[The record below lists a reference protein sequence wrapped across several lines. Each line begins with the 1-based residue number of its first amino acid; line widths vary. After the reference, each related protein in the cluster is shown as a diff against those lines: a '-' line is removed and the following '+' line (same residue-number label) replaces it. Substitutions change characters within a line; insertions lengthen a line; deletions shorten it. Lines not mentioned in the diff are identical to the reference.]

1 MITFITVKGNS
12 VRCPRKNQKLLPYV
26 LEQISNYLDVVVI
39 TDDNELKRIA
49 EKYNVSVF
57 METKDIQ
64 ISEFNSIYNYLEVNN
79 KLDTVDEFLYLPV
92 TQPFR
97 SNELIMKIAYSNI
110 YYYDFATT
118 YTKVPDRRIFL
129 LNDDNT
135 FKYDSY
141 ERKGSLCNDIKMIDG
156 YGYKI
161 KTDFLK
167 RVIASDNIN
176 HTFWNESK
184 IKFIENNS
192 KIFLD
197 VDTPDDLKLF
207 NILKE
212 KPL

>member
-1 MITFITVKGNS
+1 MITFVTVKGES
-12 VRCPRKNQKLLPYV
+12 IRCPRKNHKLLPYV
-26 LEQISNYLDVVVI
+26 LGQISGYLDVVVI
-39 TDDNELKRIA
+39 TDNAELKRIA

-57 METKDIQ
+57 METKEVQ
-64 ISEFNSIYNYLEVNN
+64 ISEFNSIYNYLQVT
-79 KLDTVDEFLYLPV
+79 KQLDKIEEFMYLPV

-97 SNELIMKIAYSNI
+97 SNELIMSIAYSDI

-118 YTKVPDRRIFL
+118 YTKVSDRKIFL

-141 ERKGSLCNDIKMIDG
+141 ERKGSLCNDVKMIDG

-197 VDTPDDLKLF
+197 VDTPEDLKLF